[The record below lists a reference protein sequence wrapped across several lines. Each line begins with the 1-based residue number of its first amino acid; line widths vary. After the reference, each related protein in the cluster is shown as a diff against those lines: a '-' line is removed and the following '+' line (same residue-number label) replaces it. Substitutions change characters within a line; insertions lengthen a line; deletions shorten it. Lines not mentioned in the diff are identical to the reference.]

1 MRYCLFHIFRY
12 FNNAWQMAA
21 SFGWS
26 VFKTNEI
33 VFLEDRPDTMLYHIH
48 SESLEICHFHVF
60 AIFSNSSRRPSW
72 TAQSHKFERTPFA
85 GHSD

>member
-1 MRYCLFHIFRY
+1 
-12 FNNAWQMAA
+12 MAA

-48 SESLEICHFHVF
+48 SESLEICHFHVLLF
-60 AIFSNSSRRPSW
+60 LVTIAVGHLGLPSRINLKGLHLQVIP
-72 TAQSHKFERTPFA
+72 TEF
-85 GHSD
+85 D